1 MSISVLSGSEIVVSR
16 TDIFHLLFELTVDG
30 GRQNLTGCH
39 VDGEWKGQVE
49 TIRKRIMEPGVSPF
63 GLVGTQET
71 TENKTDKFSLL
82 WIAFRSPSVCGWVFG
97 EDNQQVNSEFSEK
110 NKTR

>member
-1 MSISVLSGSEIVVSR
+1 MGI
-16 TDIFHLLFELTVDG
+16 
-30 GRQNLTGCH
+30 
-39 VDGEWKGQVE
+39 
-49 TIRKRIMEPGVSPF
+49 
-63 GLVGTQET
+63 QET

-110 NKTR
+110 KTKKQKKQKTKPDDEIVTWQEIGGGKFSSRGWNFG

>member
-1 MSISVLSGSEIVVSR
+1 MGI
-16 TDIFHLLFELTVDG
+16 
-30 GRQNLTGCH
+30 
-39 VDGEWKGQVE
+39 
-49 TIRKRIMEPGVSPF
+49 
-63 GLVGTQET
+63 QET

-110 NKTR
+110 KTKKQKKQKKWLCKTTAAAFSKKRGGDGLG

>member
-1 MSISVLSGSEIVVSR
+1 M
-16 TDIFHLLFELTVDG
+16 
-30 GRQNLTGCH
+30 
-39 VDGEWKGQVE
+39 
-49 TIRKRIMEPGVSPF
+49 
-63 GLVGTQET
+63 GTQET

-110 NKTR
+110 KTKPDDEIVTWQEIGGGKFSFRGWNFG

>member
-1 MSISVLSGSEIVVSR
+1 MGI
-16 TDIFHLLFELTVDG
+16 
-30 GRQNLTGCH
+30 
-39 VDGEWKGQVE
+39 
-49 TIRKRIMEPGVSPF
+49 
-63 GLVGTQET
+63 QET

-110 NKTR
+110 KKTKKQKKQKTKPDDEIVTWQEIGGGKFSSRGWNFG